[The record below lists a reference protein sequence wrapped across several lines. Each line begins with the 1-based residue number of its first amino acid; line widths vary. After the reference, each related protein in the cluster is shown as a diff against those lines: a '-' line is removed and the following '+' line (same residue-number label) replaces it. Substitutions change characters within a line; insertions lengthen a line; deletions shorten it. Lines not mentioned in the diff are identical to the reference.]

1 MIGKILAHQE
11 VKPCET
17 SSTPKATKQ
26 IPVIDIEEDI
36 TIRSN
41 HKCDQCHFETDSKSQ
56 LNLHK
61 SGRHSYEP
69 STAQS
74 GLITCPMCSFNNKS
88 EANVTKHIHEH
99 HPETF
104 TCNKCHQ
111 IFSSESELNDHKTE
125 AHTEAYPN
133 SASHPTEINFK
144 CDKCKGVFTTMV
156 NLSKHLTEVH
166 VSKCKVKNTLLL
178 GDSNS
183 KYQNPRLLEKVLGG
197 RGLFTPGCINPR
209 TGRAYCSTKDW
220 PNSRYPDNNLEDKV
234 MEQLAVRE
242 HSHLMFGAPCND
254 ISNIGDIQDISEKHR
269 LAVKS
274 SENCIAIAEKA
285 LRQFTK
291 LEKVIIPERLPRA
304 DHLSDLSEYS
314 NFALRSLA
322 EKSELSKRIVVV
334 PMESLY
340 FTTEEEMSKIFG
352 SPFTSSFDGIHPK
365 GKIGSRLYNKC
376 LISAF
381 RTAGITAPRRRV
393 EEPEAEDIP
402 TSNMFQGLN

>member
-1 MIGKILAHQE
+1 
-11 VKPCET
+11 
-17 SSTPKATKQ
+17 
-26 IPVIDIEEDI
+26 
-36 TIRSN
+36 
-41 HKCDQCHFETDSKSQ
+41 
-56 LNLHK
+56 
-61 SGRHSYEP
+61 
-69 STAQS
+69 
-74 GLITCPMCSFNNKS
+74 
-88 EANVTKHIHEH
+88 
-99 HPETF
+99 
-104 TCNKCHQ
+104 
-111 IFSSESELNDHKTE
+111 
-125 AHTEAYPN
+125 
-133 SASHPTEINFK
+133 
-144 CDKCKGVFTTMV
+144 MV
-156 NLSKHLTEVH
+156 NLSKHVTEVH

-220 PNSRYPDNNLEDKV
+220 PNSRYPDNNLENKV

-274 SENCIAIAEKA
+274 SEICIAIAEKA

-340 FTTEEEMSKIFG
+340 FTTEEEMSKVFG

-365 GKIGSRLYNKC
+365 GKIGSRLYNK
-376 LISAF
+376 
-381 RTAGITAPRRRV
+381 
-393 EEPEAEDIP
+393 
-402 TSNMFQGLN
+402 